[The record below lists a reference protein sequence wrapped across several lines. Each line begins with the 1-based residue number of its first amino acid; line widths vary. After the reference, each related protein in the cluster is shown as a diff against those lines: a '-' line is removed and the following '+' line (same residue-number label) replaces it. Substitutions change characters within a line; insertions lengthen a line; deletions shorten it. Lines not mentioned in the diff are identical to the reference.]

1 MCIKCK
7 NREMLADVAGQV
19 LDMSDA
25 LIDAFQLIE
34 RLKAK
39 ASALDPDEQKVY
51 DRLSRY
57 VRGQDAEAPADTQG
71 SEVPGGLMD
80 ALKAAFPGATII
92 TGSPEE
98 VEAMIE
104 KTIRSNGRKPN

>member
-7 NREMLADVAGQV
+7 NREMITDVAGQV

-39 ASALDPDEQKVY
+39 GGALDDDEQKCY

-57 VRGQDAEAPADTQG
+57 VKGQDAEAPAEGAGISVQVVTVDSPDQ
-71 SEVPGGLMD
+71 LD
-80 ALKAAFPGATII
+80 ALLSALQ
-92 TGSPEE
+92 
-98 VEAMIE
+98 
-104 KTIRSNGRKPN
+104 GRKPRHTH

>member
-34 RLKAK
+34 ALKAK
-39 ASALDPDEQKVY
+39 GGTLDEREQKCY

-57 VRGQDAEAPADTQG
+57 VRGQDAEAPAEGEGVTVQVVTVDSPDQ
-71 SEVPGGLMD
+71 LD
-80 ALKAAFPGATII
+80 AVIQALQ
-92 TGSPEE
+92 
-98 VEAMIE
+98 
-104 KTIRSNGRKPN
+104 GRKPRSTH